1 MALEERII
9 ITGPHVQYSPAGKIL
24 PVATVEI
31 VKAIFDGAIQRGKG
45 QRHVGVMVIQA
56 DGTWAF
62 EPHPV
67 DAETNQPYEFTAA
80 QTAAFNALLD
90 TYEVS
95 YGVEDHA
102 FEDGAISVQ
111 YVRGESGAFAR
122 VVTGQ

>member
-31 VKAIFDGAIQRGKG
+31 VKAIFDGTVQRGKG
-45 QRHVGVMVIQA
+45 QRHVGLIVIQA

-62 EPHPV
+62 DPHPV

-80 QTAAFNALLD
+80 QTSAFNALLD
-90 TYEVS
+90 TYEVG

-102 FEDGAISVQ
+102 FEDGAISVR
-111 YVRGESGAFAR
+111 YVRTESGTFSR
-122 VVTGQ
+122 VVVGP